1 MIRTA
6 NALALTAALL
16 LALAACGGS
25 DTAALEERIAELESA
40 SAAPEPPQD
49 LAATD
54 PTPPPSPAAAATQ
67 APAPTEPPATVDFAM
82 PNLVGAN
89 LQDAQNAIQELGVF
103 YTISHDM
110 LGSRSQML
118 DSNWQV
124 CEQEPAA
131 GTQISG
137 PAKQFEGTI
146 DFGAVK
152 LTEKCP

>member
-1 MIRTA
+1 MIRA
-6 NALALTAALL
+6 AKALALTAALL
-16 LALAACGGS
+16 LALAACGGGS

-40 SAAPEPPQD
+40 SAAPEPQE

-67 APAPTEPPATVDFAM
+67 APSPTEPPATVDFAM

-110 LGSRSQML
+110 LGSRNQML

-124 CEQEPAA
+124 CEQGPAA

-137 PAKQFEGTI
+137 PAEQFEGTI

-152 LTEKCP
+152 LTESCP